1 MGGNGIDF
9 SNILSGLDAS
19 TATLAVLGACA
30 IMAVVGFA
38 TWGGKKVA
46 GFFGK

>member
-1 MGGNGIDF
+1 MGSGIDF
-9 SNILSGLDAS
+9 SNILSGFDGS
-19 TATLAVLGACA
+19 TAITAVLGACA
-30 IMAVVGFA
+30 IMALVGFA